1 MSVLILAEKI
11 DATADRVVS
20 ALTGRGVP
28 VLRLDTSDFPDR
40 VALEAQLR
48 GAEWCGV
55 LRTPQRRAVLEEL
68 RSVWYRAAPR
78 FGWPPEMS
86 TEEREHAE
94 REARFGLGGVLSDLD
109 ARWVN
114 HPAAEADAGV
124 KPRQLTAAA
133 SCGFRVPET
142 LVTTSPRQV
151 RDFAEQHPHV
161 VIKPLGANVLHE
173 GGVRKVAHTHLLS
186 SRDLADLSGL
196 SITTHLL
203 QQWVEFKDY
212 EVRLT
217 AVGSSLFA
225 AAILAGSPAS
235 VIDWRADYDSLT
247 YSVVEVPASIVTAV
261 DRYLQRFDLSFA
273 AFDFVVDT
281 HGAWWFLEANPGGQY
296 GWIEQH
302 TGLPISETIA
312 DLLAHEEGVS

>member
-1 MSVLILAEKI
+1 VSVLILAEKI

-20 ALTGRGVP
+20 ELTGRGVP
-28 VLRLDTSDFPDR
+28 LLRVDTADFPDR
-40 VALEAQLR
+40 IAIEAQLR
-48 GAEWCGV
+48 GDRWCGV
-55 LRTPQRRAVLEEL
+55 LRTRKRHAVLEEL
-68 RSVWYRAAPR
+68 RSVWYRATPR

-86 TEEREHAE
+86 SEEREHAE
-94 REARFGLGGVLSDLD
+94 REARFGLGGVLGDLH

-133 SCGFRVPET
+133 AAGFRVPET

-151 RDFAEQHPHV
+151 RDFAKRHPHI

-186 SRDLADLSGL
+186 SRELADLSGL

-203 QQWVEFKDY
+203 QQWVECKDH

-217 AVGSSLFA
+217 AVGTSLFA
-225 AAILAGSPAS
+225 ASILAGSPDS

-247 YSVVEVPASIVTAV
+247 YRVIEVPASIAAAV
-261 DRYLQRFDLSFA
+261 DRYLQHFRLSFA
-273 AFDFVVDT
+273 AFDFAVDT
-281 HGAWWFLEANPGGQY
+281 DGTWWFLEANPGGQY

-312 DLLAHEEGVS
+312 ELLACQEGS